1 MKAFSKQIEEA
12 YPAMKRRAMK
22 LTNYNE
28 DAADDLVQEAA
39 IKALKN
45 QDKYKEGNFIGW
57 CVTILYRLFLDDLKK
72 NKSALKGF
80 HIVELVEEL
89 ELIED
94 DTSNDEDKNQDFQK
108 VNITLEIMDERCRTL
123 LTLFGQ
129 GLKYKEIAEKLS
141 MKQGTVMSG
150 LSRCREKF
158 RLLFNETE
166 STI

>member
-1 MKAFSKQIEEA
+1 
-12 YPAMKRRAMK
+12 MKRKAMK

-28 DAADDLVQEAA
+28 DEADDLVQKAA
-39 IKALKN
+39 IKAFEK

-57 CVTILYRLFLDDLKK
+57 CVTILYRLFLDDIKK

-80 HIVELVEEL
+80 HIVELHEEL
-89 ELIED
+89 DLIED
-94 DTSNDEDKNQDFQK
+94 EQPDPENGK
-108 VNITLEIMDERCRTL
+108 VDIDNVNKTLEVMNERCRTL

-141 MKQGTVMSG
+141 VKQGTVMSG

-158 RLLFNETE
+158 KLLFDETK
-166 STI
+166 